1 MRFNRWGDISETSYI
16 FRIISQKQQ
25 ILAGKVFVV
34 PVKFNQQKECDYM
47 NQNQNAQMREKKKIP
62 RQAQVNQMDRQTTAG
77 KVHPVSVHV
86 KENKTLLEHMLG
98 NSADIKMREMVLGK
112 DRVHCLAAYI
122 EITAGSLAFENSLI
136 GRLLNDLSGLGAEQ
150 IYESL
155 ASNGQGLCDV
165 TPFAYIEDAVQFG
178 MLTGDVILFIDG
190 FASALKIPDKGY
202 PNMGVTKP
210 DSEKV
215 LRGSQEGFADSVKVN
230 TALIRKRIR
239 SSKVRV
245 KEVRAGLYSHTN
257 IDLVYM
263 EGLVYPGLLEEI
275 ERRLDA
281 FTIDSVMDSGIIEQL
296 AEEAWYSPF
305 PQFQTTQRPDRAAI
319 AVMEGRIVLLCDNSP
334 TALIL
339 PTDYNALLKT
349 SDDYYNRF
357 EIASLER
364 FIRYAASIM
373 ALMLPGLY
381 LAVTNF
387 HTQILPTSL
396 LLSFAAARQ
405 GVPFPAVVEVLLM
418 ELSFELL
425 REAGVRLPGAMGNTI
440 GIVGGLII
448 GQAAVD
454 ANLVSPI
461 VVIVVAFTALSSF
474 AIPDEELATSFRILK
489 FYMIGMSAWL
499 GLFGFLASAFSIL
512 LHLGRLT
519 SFGIPYLMPYVG
531 AELNDYQDER
541 DSVLRYP
548 LAMMTRRP
556 VYARRSQ
563 RVRLTFGTKK
573 NQGKER

>member
-1 MRFNRWGDISETSYI
+1 M
-16 FRIISQKQQ
+16 
-25 ILAGKVFVV
+25 
-34 PVKFNQQKECDYM
+34 
-47 NQNQNAQMREKKKIP
+47 EKYSV
-62 RQAQVNQMDRQTTAG
+62 RQAQVNQMDKLTTQEQ
-77 KVHPVSVHV
+77 VHAVSMQIE
-86 KENKTLLEHMLG
+86 ENKQCLQDLFAD
-98 NSADIKMREMVLGK
+98 SADIKMREMVLGR
-112 DRVHCLAAYI
+112 DQVRCLAAYI

-136 GRLLNDLSGLGAEQ
+136 GRLLNDLSDLPAEQ
-150 IYESL
+150 IYETL
-155 ASNGQGLCDV
+155 ALNGQGLCDV
-165 TPFAYIEDAVQFG
+165 TPFDNIEDAVQFG

-215 LRGSQEGFADSVKVN
+215 IRGSQEGFADSVKVN

-239 SSKVRV
+239 STKVRV
-245 KEVRAGLYSHTN
+245 KEVKAGLYSHTN

-263 EGLVYPGLLEEI
+263 EGLIYPDMLEEI
-275 ERRLDA
+275 ERRLDSY
-281 FTIDSVMDSGIIEQL
+281 TIDGILDSGMIEQL
-296 AEEAWYSPF
+296 SEDNWYSPF
-305 PQFQTTQRPDRAAI
+305 PQFQTTQRPGRAAI
-319 AVMEGRIVLLCDNSP
+319 AVLEGRVVLLCDNSP

-339 PTDYNALLKT
+339 PVDFNSLLKT

-357 EIASLER
+357 EIATLER
-364 FIRYAASIM
+364 LIRYAAAVM
-373 ALMLPGLY
+373 ALALPALY

-461 VVIVVAFTALSSF
+461 VVIVVALTALSSF

-556 VYARRSQ
+556 VYARLSQ

>member
-1 MRFNRWGDISETSYI
+1 M
-16 FRIISQKQQ
+16 
-25 ILAGKVFVV
+25 
-34 PVKFNQQKECDYM
+34 
-47 NQNQNAQMREKKKIP
+47 EKYSV
-62 RQAQVNQMDRQTTAG
+62 RQAQVNQMEKLTTQEQ
-77 KVHPVSVHV
+77 VHPVSLKVS
-86 KENKTLLEHMLG
+86 ENKQILQDMFG
-98 NSADIKMREMVLGK
+98 SSMDIKIREMVLG
-112 DRVHCLAAYI
+112 REQVRCLAAYI
-122 EITAGSLAFENSLI
+122 EITAGSLAFENSLV
-136 GRLLNDLSGLGAEQ
+136 GRLLNDLADLSAER

-165 TPFAYIEDAVQFG
+165 TPFENIEDAVQFG

-215 LRGSQEGFADSVKVN
+215 IRGSQEGFADSVKVN

-239 SSKVRV
+239 STKVRV
-245 KEVRAGLYSHTN
+245 KEVKAGLYSHTN

-263 EGLVYPGLLEEI
+263 EGLIYPGLLEEI
-275 ERRLDA
+275 ERRLDSY
-281 FTIDSVMDSGIIEQL
+281 TIDGILDSGMIEQL
-296 AEEAWYSPF
+296 AEDNWYSPF

-319 AVMEGRIVLLCDNSP
+319 AVLEGRVVLLCDNSP

-339 PTDYNALLKT
+339 PTDYNSLLKT
-349 SDDYYNRF
+349 SDDYFNRF
-357 EIASLER
+357 EIATLER
-364 FIRYAASIM
+364 LIRYAASFM
-373 ALMLPGLY
+373 ALALPALY

-448 GQAAVD
+448 GQAAVE

-461 VVIVVAFTALSSF
+461 VVIGVAFTALSSF
-474 AIPDEELATSFRILK
+474 AIPNEELATAFRILK
-489 FYMIGMSAWL
+489 FYMIAMSAWL
-499 GLFGFLASAFSIL
+499 GLFGFLAASLSIL
-512 LHLGRLT
+512 IHLAGLK
-519 SFGIPYLMPYVG
+519 SFGIPYLMPYAG
-531 AELNDYQDER
+531 AELNHYQDER
-541 DSVLRYP
+541 DSLIRYP
-548 LAMMTRRP
+548 LSMMRRRP
-556 VYARRSQ
+556 IYTKRGERL
-563 RVRLTFGTKK
+563 RLTFGMKK
-573 NQGKER
+573 KER